1 MVGNLRR
8 GTNMTNRKWI
18 GMLALGAVFCLLSS
32 APSLAAIVN
41 PGDDI
46 VFSGAPNRDGG
57 LSGGGGAFLI
67 TDTTSK
73 SSWYTFCLERDE
85 YISFGTIYKVGSVG
99 PAAVEGGTGGPNPDP
114 ISEQTAYLYY
124 RYATGGLGFTGP
136 GSAVQQAALQYAF
149 WFLEDELATG
159 TKRTDLSSLTQF
171 YLGIADG
178 ATPNQYYGVLVVNPV
193 YGTTAKQSQL
203 VYVPEPGAFLLL
215 GSGLIGLIGYRRMR
229 RVE

>member
-1 MVGNLRR
+1 
-8 GTNMTNRKWI
+8 
-18 GMLALGAVFCLLSS
+18 
-32 APSLAAIVN
+32 
-41 PGDDI
+41 
-46 VFSGAPNRDGG
+46 

-99 PAAVEGGTGGPNPDP
+99 PAAVEGGMGGPNPDP

-124 RYATGGLGFTGP
+124 LYATGGLGLTGEA
-136 GSAVQQAALQYAF
+136 GSKEQQAALQYAF
-149 WFLEDELATG
+149 WFLEDELAVG
-159 TKRTDLSSLTQF
+159 TKRTDLSSLTQS
-171 YLGIADG
+171 YLGIADVAL
-178 ATPNQYYGVLVVNPV
+178 ATPGQFYGVRVVNPV

-203 VYVPEPGAFLLL
+203 VYVPEPGTFLLL
-215 GSGLIGLIGYRRMR
+215 GGGLIGLIGYRRKS